1 MAGGRY
7 EEAAD
12 GGALPVL
19 TLLHRA
25 VLHLEAGTAK
35 SGYIAILIYIFSAN
49 SDPSGGFVWIQ
60 KLLEEETIPSD
71 KAVSIGL
78 Q

>member
-1 MAGGRY
+1 MIQGGG
-7 EEAAD
+7 D
-12 GGALPVL
+12 KLKL
-19 TLLHRA
+19 T
-25 VLHLEAGTAK
+25 
-35 SGYIAILIYIFSAN
+35 ILIYIFSAN